1 MVIYLDVG
9 VDNDHLRL
17 IFSVGLF
24 RSTAVD
30 FGTHRHR
37 EPPPRFSRNG
47 IRIFLDLAP
56 NHGAHDH
63 YLRTLYALGLLPIKT
78 VADE

>member
-9 VDNDHLRL
+9 VDRDHLWP

-30 FGTHRHR
+30 FRTHLHR
-37 EPPPRFSRNG
+37 EPPTRLSRNG
-47 IRIFLDLAP
+47 IRIFWDLAP
-56 NHGAHDH
+56 DHGAHDH
-63 YLRTLYALGLLPIKT
+63 HLRTLYAMGLLPVET
-78 VADE
+78 MADE

>member
-9 VDNDHLRL
+9 VDRDYIWI

-24 RSTAVD
+24 CSTAVD
-30 FGTHRHR
+30 FRTHLYR
-37 EPPPRFSRNG
+37 ESTTRFSRNG
-47 IRIFLDLAP
+47 IRIFWDLAP

-63 YLRTLYALGLLPIKT
+63 HLRTLYALGFLPVET

>member
-9 VDNDHLRL
+9 VDGDHLWF

-24 RSTAVD
+24 RSTTVD
-30 FGTHRHR
+30 FGTHLHR
-37 EPPPRFSRNG
+37 ESPTRLSRNRIG
-47 IRIFLDLAP
+47 IFWDLAP
-56 NHGAHDH
+56 DHGAHDH
-63 YLRTLYALGLLPIKT
+63 HLRTLYAVGLLPVET